1 MTQII
6 GFAGKKQSGKNTCC
20 NFITMLKMIEK
31 NVCKKAKLND
41 NGEIEVSDI
50 FGENVN
56 GQEYF
61 AFKKPKVNTD
71 AVIDQMNSV
80 KIYALADPLKQ
91 MSIDLLGLPEDQ
103 VYGTDSDKSKDT
115 NIKWE
120 NMPCKE
126 RYSNQKKRGRMT
138 VREVLQHLGTE
149 VFRVIDK
156 NIWVNTL
163 LRKIDEDRPKIALIC
178 DVRFDNEI
186 ESLKEKGAIVLGLKR
201 DKFKSKDK
209 HASEQVNLSLCNKVI
224 DNSDL
229 NIADQNKQI
238 YFALKELNCK
248 YLTDLGV

>member
-31 NVCKKAKLND
+31 NVCEAARLND

-50 FGENVN
+50 FGERVS

-61 AFKKPKVNTD
+61 TFKKPKVNTD
-71 AVIDQMNSV
+71 VVIEQMNSV

-91 MSIDLLGLPEDQ
+91 LCIDFFGLPEAN
-103 VYGTDSDKSKDT
+103 VYGTDKDKSKMTD
-115 NIKWE
+115 IRWE

-126 RYSNQKKRGRMT
+126 RYSNQKKKGRMT
-138 VREVLQHLGTE
+138 TREVLQHLGTE
-149 VFRVIDK
+149 VFRMIDK

-163 LRKIDEDRPKIALIC
+163 LRKIDEDRPEIALIC

-186 ESLKEKGAIVLGLKR
+186 KLLKENGGIILGLKR

-209 HASEQVNLSLCNKVI
+209 HASEQVNLSLCDKVI
-224 DNSDL
+224 DNSSL
-229 NIADQNKQI
+229 SIAEQNKEI
-238 YFALKELNCK
+238 YFALKKLNCK